1 MEKDSRRDFL
11 KKMGLAGFA
20 MPMVSQFQNIKPSN
34 KNAKKLGI
42 ALVGLGNYATNR
54 VGVGLEQSNFWEVKG
69 IVTGTP
75 SKIPDWKKK
84 WGIEDKN
91 VFNYENFD
99 KISKSKDI
107 DVVYICLPNSMHREF
122 TERAAKAGKH
132 VICEKPMATSV
143 EDARAMI
150 KACEENNVKLAIGYR
165 LHFEPFNLEI
175 MKFGREKTFGDITFI
190 NSDFGFKIGD
200 PTQWRLNKKLA
211 GGGPLM
217 DVGIYSIQATRYTTG
232 EEPVSVSAQ
241 FGPVT
246 DPSRFSEVEES
257 VHYQLDFPSGVTMS
271 GFTSYKT
278 NVQRFNVACNDG
290 WFELSPAFG
299 YGPLKGKT
307 SKGEMD
313 LPIVQHQHAQMEGMG
328 PLFMSDKPIPSH
340 CSGEE
345 GLKDMKILMA
355 ILESAENGGKKVML

>member
-1 MEKDSRRDFL
+1 MQKDSRRDFL
-11 KKMGLAGFA
+11 KMMGIAGFA
-20 MPMVSQFQNIKPSN
+20 MPLASDFYPKGIKHKP
-34 KNAKKLGI
+34 AKKLGI
-42 ALVGLGNYATNR
+42 ALIGLGNYATNR
-54 VGVGLEQSNFWEVKG
+54 VGVGLEKSDFWQVKG

-75 SKIPDWKKK
+75 SKILAWKAK

-99 KISKSKDI
+99 KIADADDI
-107 DVVYICLPNSMHREF
+107 DVVYVCLPNSMHREF

-143 EDARAMI
+143 EDDEAMI
-150 KACEENNVKLAIGYR
+150 KACKENNVKLAIGYR
-165 LHFEPFNLEI
+165 LHFEPFNQEI
-175 MKFGREKTFGDITFI
+175 MKFGREKTFGDITYI

-217 DVGIYSIQATRYTTG
+217 DVGIYCIQAARYTTG

-257 VHYQLDFPSGVTMS
+257 IHWQLDFPSGITNS

-278 NVQRFNVACNDG
+278 NVERFQVSCNGG

-307 SKGEMD
+307 SNGELN
-313 LPIVQHQHAQMEGMG
+313 LPIVHHQRNQMEGMG
-328 PLFMSDKPIPSH
+328 PLFLSKDPIPSH

-345 GLKDMKILMA
+345 GLKDMRILMA